1 MQLLP
6 DHNLRK
12 HPHTYNYS
20 QITTSKNTQIHTT
33 TPRSQPQKTP
43 KYTLLLL
50 DHNLK
55 KHPYTYNYSQIT
67 TSKTPTYT
75 LLLSDH
81 NLRKTPTYIQLLLD
95 HNLKRYTFEEY
106 KHKKVGINH
115 HSVYPH
121 LYYFSRLITKTNQKL
136 RCFTLRKQQPN
147 G

>member
-12 HPHTYNYS
+12 HPYTHYNS
-20 QITTSKNTQIHTT
+20 QITTSKSTHRYAT
-33 TPRSQPQKTP
+33 TPKSQPQKAP
-43 KYTLLLL
+43 IDMQLLPS
-50 DHNLK
+50 HNLK
-55 KHPYTYNYSQIT
+55 KHPYTHYNSQIT
-67 TSKTPTYT
+67 ISKDTHIHTT
-75 LLLSDH
+75 
-81 NLRKTPTYIQLLLD
+81 TYISQPQ
-95 HNLKRYTFEEY
+95 RYSVEEY

-121 LYYFSRLITKTNQKL
+121 LYYFSRLIAKTNQKV

>member
-6 DHNLRK
+6 SHNLKK
-12 HPHTYNYS
+12 HPSTHYYS
-20 QITTSKNTQIHTT
+20 QNTTSKNAHIHTTTPRSRPQKTPIYTLLLSEHDLKNTHIHAT

-43 KYTLLLL
+43 
-50 DHNLK
+50 
-55 KHPYTYNYSQIT
+55 I
-67 TSKTPTYT
+67 
-75 LLLSDH
+75 
-81 NLRKTPTYIQLLLD
+81 YIQLLLD
-95 HNLKRYTFEEY
+95 YNLKRYTFEEY

-121 LYYFSRLITKTNQKL
+121 LYYFSRLITKTNQKV